1 MKKTLVLAL
10 ALLMLL
16 VSSVALAEADITAR
30 GSATVTAQPDM
41 VSITASASVNAA
53 TVAQAQEQMNKII
66 GSVTDKLLELGV
78 LEDDIVTQNYGY
90 YPTYN
95 YEGDTPKVT
104 GYQANH
110 ALRITCRD
118 IEMLDSVIGVATDN
132 GMSEIYNVSYDVS
145 SGAELLYHQA
155 LEQAIAA
162 ARGKAEAM
170 AAAAGLKLVEL
181 ESLTENSTY
190 YGVTESAGVARAMDA
205 AAAAS
210 GGSGIRSGVVS
221 ISADVTAV
229 YEAR

>member
-1 MKKTLVLAL
+1 MKKFLALAL

-16 VSSVALAEADITAR
+16 ASSAALAEADITAR

-41 VSITASASVNAA
+41 VSITASATVNAA
-53 TVAQAQEQMNKII
+53 TVAQAQEQINKVI
-66 GSVTDKLLELGV
+66 GSVSTKLLELGV
-78 LEDDIVTQNYGY
+78 LEEDIVTQNYGY

-95 YEGDTPKVT
+95 YDGDVPTVT

-110 ALRITCRD
+110 TLRITCRD

-132 GMSEIYNVSYDVS
+132 GMSEIYNVSYDVTGS
-145 SGAELLYHQA
+145 ELLYHQA
-155 LEQAIAA
+155 LEQAIAS

-170 AAAAGLKLVEL
+170 AAAAGLTLTEL

-190 YGVTESAGVARAMDA
+190 YGVTDSAAVARGMNVGMAEDM
-205 AAAAS
+205 
-210 GGSGIRSGVVS
+210 GGSGIRSGLVS